1 MDNSLKKDFTRRL
14 SQCNQGEMIVIMYD
28 IFFAYTNDIELALE
42 NGDRQA
48 LKASV
53 RGAQRTLD
61 ELIGALNFSYEIAK
75 NLHALYVFCKNELA
89 KVLYQMR
96 ADGVNEAK
104 KIMGRLHGAFIE
116 AAGQDRSSPL
126 MRNTQQVYAG
136 ITYGRA
142 VLNESYIE
150 LDNQRGFFV

>member
-28 IFFAYTNDIELALE
+28 IFFAYTNDIEQALAL
-42 NGDRQA
+42 GDRQA
-48 LKASV
+48 LKCSV

-61 ELIGALNFSYEIAK
+61 ELIGALDFAYDIAK
-75 NLHALYVFCKNELA
+75 NLYALYVFCKNELA
-89 KVLYQMR
+89 KVLYQAR
-96 ADGVNEAK
+96 PDGVEEAK
-104 KIMGRLHGAFIE
+104 KIMGRLQAAFIE
-116 AAGQDRSSPL
+116 AARQDRSSPL

-142 VLNESYIE
+142 VLNESYV
-150 LDNQRGFFV
+150 DFDTQRGFFV